1 MQCVVCSVGGA
12 ANLVPVIALNFV
24 GFWGTIV
31 ESFQFIFIVST
42 YIPVLALR
50 GPMCEVLI
58 VTVVIFFNI
67 SLICRFKKKISIIVR
82 CGRP

>member
-1 MQCVVCSVGGA
+1 MQSVVCSVGGA
-12 ANLVPVIALNFV
+12 ANLVPVIASSFG
-24 GFWGTIV
+24 GFLGDQRRVIPV
-31 ESFQFIFIVST
+31 IFIVST

-67 SLICRFKKKISIIVR
+67 SPVCRNKYY
-82 CGRP
+82 CEMW